1 MSLPLG
7 AKAEKLRKEIKQMI
21 PETAMEGK
29 AMLEDTDR
37 LTSADGR
44 VLYSG
49 AVLHNKVAELRKELR
64 ISDDVGFSVWHF
76 TVGRPIFN
84 GPSSMYIVPLSDKC
98 RIIPGDPLT
107 EGTCLHITDEPLLSP
122 DSTFILFMK

>member
-1 MSLPLG
+1 
-7 AKAEKLRKEIKQMI
+7 MI

-64 ISDDVGFSVWHF
+64 ISDVRFS
-76 TVGRPIFN
+76 PSIFN
-84 GPSSMYIVPLSDKC
+84 
-98 RIIPGDPLT
+98 
-107 EGTCLHITDEPLLSP
+107 IT
-122 DSTFILFMK
+122 FR